1 MFYIRSYFSQIL
13 ENYQVIFS
21 DQHLIG
27 KVKKVNF
34 NKIKNS
40 MPVMESFYIEPGNI
54 KNGFGKVVGDEFFH
68 LVRVSRKR
76 KGELIYLFDGTGKI
90 YTARIVD
97 IGRDKAE
104 CEIISEDFMRGEVD
118 ENVAIAQAILKNLER
133 FEFALEKL
141 TELGVKHIIPLI
153 TERVVPAKSPKDIS
167 RNKIERWKKIILS
180 ACKQSNRALI
190 PELSEPI
197 SFESFILTSEMYEK
211 KIILHEGA
219 NFKSSLFYDYIGQLG
234 DISSILI
241 AVGPEGGF
249 TDEEVE
255 LAVKSGF
262 DVVSLGERRS
272 R

>member
-1 MFYIRSYFSQIL
+1 
-13 ENYQVIFS
+13 
-21 DQHLIG
+21 
-27 KVKKVNF
+27 
-34 NKIKNS
+34 
-40 MPVMESFYIEPGNI
+40 MESFYIEPGNI
-54 KNGFGKVVGDEFFH
+54 KNGFGEVVGEEFFH

-90 YTARIVD
+90 YTARIVN

-104 CEIISEDFMRGEVD
+104 CEIVSEDFMKGEID
-118 ENVAIAQAILKNLER
+118 EDVAIAQAVLKNLER

-153 TERVVPAKSPKDIS
+153 TERVVSAKSPKDIS
-167 RNKIERWKKIILS
+167 QNKIERWKRILIS

-190 PELSEPI
+190 PELCEPVGLK
-197 SFESFILTSEMYEK
+197 SFIPEAKAYDK
-211 KIILHEGA
+211 KIILHEGD
-219 NFKSSLFYDYIGQLG
+219 NFQRFLLYDYAEHLK
-234 DISSILI
+234 DAKSILV

-262 DVVSLGERRS
+262 DVVSLGERRLRS
-272 R
+272 ETASIVGVGMLIQFLISKKSNR